1 MTNVGLTY
9 LLLILIAYGVL
20 FKISPGRTRQSLA
33 VAGQSLGRLL
43 PLLVAVFALIG
54 LFQVYLPPEAIQQ
67 RLGAAS
73 GWSALISGGLL
84 GAVAIGPPVAAFPLA
99 GSLLAAGAWPPA
111 IAAFIVSWVSV
122 GVISLPVE
130 AEVFGLRF
138 ALARNGIA
146 FLAALLI
153 GLLVGVVA

>member
-9 LLLILIAYGVL
+9 LLLIVITYGVL
-20 FKISPGRTRQSLA
+20 FRISPGRTRQSLA
-33 VAGQSLGRLL
+33 VAGQSLGRLF
-43 PLLVAVFALIG
+43 PLLIAVFALIG

-73 GWSALISGGLL
+73 GWSALVSGGLL

>member
-9 LLLILIAYGVL
+9 LLLIVIAYGVL
-20 FKISPGRTRQSLA
+20 FGISPGRCRQSLA

-54 LFQVYLPPEAIQQ
+54 LFQVYLPPEVIER

-73 GWSALISGGLL
+73 GWSALLSGGLL

-122 GVISLPVE
+122 GVFSLPVE

>member
-1 MTNVGLTY
+1 VTNVGLTY
-9 LLLILIAYGVL
+9 LFLIVIVYGVL
-20 FKISPGRTRQSLA
+20 FRISPGRTRQSLA

-54 LFQVYLPPEAIQQ
+54 LFQVYLPPEVIQQ

-73 GWSALISGGLL
+73 GWGALISGGLL

-122 GVISLPVE
+122 GVISLPME

-138 ALARNGIA
+138 ALARNAIA